1 MRFIVNK
8 GVELTPEKIIQIIQ
22 QFQTSDK
29 PKLEKYYKYYKGDQ
43 DIMRKAVKDS
53 SKPCNRIVSNYCYN
67 ITQNYLGYL
76 AGLPITY
83 TSQDDISLIQN
94 VLNYNDVD
102 NEDSELLRNAL
113 IYGRAFEV
121 CYLDEL
127 AQQRFTV
134 LDSRECI
141 PVYDNTLN
149 QELLYVI
156 RFYITENIGLN
167 NVKYQIDVYSAD
179 SIKSYET
186 DGGFSSCRLLGETKH
201 YYKQVPVSVFS
212 LNTEEESIFDKVMTL
227 QDAYNN
233 LLSSEVD
240 DFSAFVDAY
249 LILKGITADEDDLAD
264 MKEKRILLLDE
275 GADASYLSKNIS
287 DTQIENMLSNIN
299 DTIHKIANSPDFNDE
314 KFMAQS
320 GIALRYKLVGFE
332 NTSSA
337 IVSRMTKALQ
347 KRIELITE
355 IMNLTGE
362 SMWRDIEIHFTR
374 NLPVNTLEIAQM
386 VNQLRGLVSDAT
398 LLSQLPFVTDV
409 DRELEILQEQKTANL
424 DMYGFNTT
432 AQTQEEVVNE

>member
-1 MRFIVNK
+1 MRFIVNN

-67 ITQNYLGYL
+67 IAQNYLGYL

-83 TSQDDISLIQN
+83 TSQDDMSAIQEI
-94 VLNYNDVD
+94 LNYNDVD

-299 DTIHKIANSPDFNDE
+299 NTIHKIANSPDFNDE

-398 LLSQLPFVTDV
+398 LLSQLPFITDV
-409 DRELEILQEQKTANL
+409 YRELEILQEQKTANL
-424 DMYGFNTT
+424 NMYGFNTT
-432 AQTQEEVVNE
+432 EQTQEEEVNE

>member
-83 TSQDDISLIQN
+83 TSQDDMSAIQN

-121 CYLDEL
+121 CYLDEI

-186 DGGFSSCRLLGETKH
+186 DGGFSSCRLLGEVKH
-201 YYKQVPVSVFS
+201 YYKQVPVTVFS

-249 LILKGITADEDDLAD
+249 LILKGITADEEDLAD

-275 GADASYLSKNIS
+275 GAEASYLSKNIS

-432 AQTQEEVVNE
+432 AQTQEEVVNG

>member
-83 TSQDDISLIQN
+83 TSQDDMSAIQN

-102 NEDSELLRNAL
+102 NEDIELLRNAL

-121 CYLDEL
+121 CYLDEI

-249 LILKGITADEDDLAD
+249 LILSGITADEEDLAD

-275 GADASYLSKNIS
+275 GAEASYLSKNIS

-320 GIALRYKLVGFE
+320 GIAIRYKLVGFE

-337 IVSRMTKALQ
+337 IVSKMTKALQ

-432 AQTQEEVVNE
+432 EQTQEEVVNE

>member
-8 GVELTPEKIIQIIQ
+8 DVELTPEKIIQIIQ

-43 DIMRKAVKDS
+43 DIMRKAVRDS
-53 SKPCNRIVSNYCYN
+53 TKPCNRIVSNYCYN
-67 ITQNYLGYL
+67 IVQNYLGYL

-83 TSQDDISLIQN
+83 TSQDDISQIQN

-121 CYLDEL
+121 CYLDEV

-249 LILKGITADEDDLAD
+249 LILKGITADEEDLAD

-374 NLPVNTLEIAQM
+374 NLPVNTLEVAQM

-398 LLSQLPFVTDV
+398 LLSQIPFVGDV
-409 DRELEILQEQKTANL
+409 RKELETLQEQKTANL

-432 AQTQEEVVNE
+432 EQNQEEVVNE

>member
-1 MRFIVNK
+1 MRFIVNN

-67 ITQNYLGYL
+67 IAQNYLGYL

-83 TSQDDISLIQN
+83 TSQDDMSAIQEI
-94 VLNYNDVD
+94 LNYNDVD

-398 LLSQLPFVTDV
+398 LLSQLPFITDV
-409 DRELEILQEQKTANL
+409 YRELEILQEQKTANL
-424 DMYGFNTT
+424 NMYGFNTT

>member
-8 GVELTPEKIIQIIQ
+8 GVELTSEKIIQIIQ

-121 CYLDEL
+121 CYLDEI

-249 LILKGITADEDDLAD
+249 LILKGITADEEDLAD

-275 GADASYLSKNIS
+275 GAEASYLSKNIS

>member
-121 CYLDEL
+121 CYLDEI

-249 LILKGITADEDDLAD
+249 LILKGITADEEDLAD

-275 GADASYLSKNIS
+275 GAEASYLSKNIS

-362 SMWRDIEIHFTR
+362 SMWRDIKIYFTR

>member
-1 MRFIVNK
+1 MRFIVSK
-8 GVELTPEKIIQIIQ
+8 DVELTTSKIIQIIQ

-67 ITQNYLGYL
+67 IVQNYLGYL

-94 VLNYNDVD
+94 VLNYNDVY

-121 CYLDEL
+121 CYLDEI

-275 GADASYLSKNIS
+275 GAEASYLSKNIS

-432 AQTQEEVVNE
+432 EQTQEEEVND

>member
-67 ITQNYLGYL
+67 IVQNYLGYL

-121 CYLDEL
+121 CYLDEI

-249 LILKGITADEDDLAD
+249 LILKGITADEEDLAD

-275 GADASYLSKNIS
+275 GAEASYLSKNIS

>member
-67 ITQNYLGYL
+67 IVQNYLGYL

-121 CYLDEL
+121 CYLDEI

>member
-1 MRFIVNK
+1 MRFIVNN

-83 TSQDDISLIQN
+83 TSQDDMSAIQEI
-94 VLNYNDVD
+94 LNYNDVD